1 MNSDLKKEEKNE
13 EKGFSTIFIT
23 TFTTIFIAEL
33 GDKTQIATFALSG
46 STNSPYAVF
55 FGSSCALILTS
66 LLGALAGGSIS
77 SIVPEKILEAVA
89 AIIFIYLGTSLL
101 ITSLKQ
107 QSELK
112 NL

>member
-1 MNSDLKKEEKNE
+1 MDITLLIS
-13 EKGFSTIFIT
+13 IFT
-23 TFTTIFIAEL
+23 AVFLAEL

-46 STNSPYAVF
+46 STNRPYAVF

-77 SIVPEKILEAVA
+77 SIVPEKILEAIA
-89 AIIFIYLGTSLL
+89 AIIFIYLGTNLL